1 MSPEF
6 NLVLIQVSVVV
17 YALVAGVFLAFSDF
31 VMTSL
36 AKAEPA
42 GAIQSMQIINRE
54 VFQTIFMVLLL
65 GMSAVSPMI
74 VLYAIGTDIG
84 GAQNWIMAAG
94 ALYFAGTFIVTLV
107 FNVPMNNRLDRMQ
120 FDSNE
125 AAAYWL
131 HYVPNWRF
139 WNWVRAIAA
148 ALASLCLLIATVIL
162 AQP

>member
-1 MSPEF
+1 MSPELH
-6 NLVLIQVSVVV
+6 LVVIQVSVLA
-17 YALVAGVFLAFSDF
+17 YAFVAGVFLAFSDF

-36 AKAEPA
+36 AKTEPA

-54 VFQTIFMVLLL
+54 VFRTVFMVLLL
-65 GMSAVSPMI
+65 GMSAVSPVI
-74 VLYAIGTDIG
+74 VVYAIGTEIG
-84 GAQNWIMAAG
+84 DARNWIVAAG
-94 ALYFAGTFIVTLV
+94 TLYFVGTFIVTLV